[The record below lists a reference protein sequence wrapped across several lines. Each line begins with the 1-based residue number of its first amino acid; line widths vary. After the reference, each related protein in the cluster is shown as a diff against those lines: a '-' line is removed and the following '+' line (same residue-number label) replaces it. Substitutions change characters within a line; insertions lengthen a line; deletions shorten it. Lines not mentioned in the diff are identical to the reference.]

1 MIDVPRPPSPET
13 ISEYRRQGYWGD
25 RTFADI
31 LEARAKATP
40 EREAMADE
48 RRRITYGALWGEV
61 KRFAEFLRRQGV
73 GHGDVVTLQLP
84 NRIEFPVVFF
94 ALELIGAV
102 ANKISADFRAVEVEY
117 ILRFSESK
125 AYVCASEFKN
135 FNFLTMIEGL
145 RPQLPALTLVVCVDD
160 VARPGVTSFA
170 KVVSA
175 TPEIA
180 AADRVRMSPL
190 EVMRMCFTSGTTGN
204 PKGVL
209 HCFNTTLWAAELFNR
224 ELGVTENEVMLEFLP
239 VGLNWGYLNL
249 VQSVMAGCRI
259 VLIERFNA
267 AAVLKLIDQ
276 EKITYV
282 PTPPAAI
289 VALLNAPELATH
301 GMATLRMMITGGA
314 SAAVETIKA
323 FQEALPKAHLIELY
337 GMLETGFHSIT
348 RPTDDPLKVNGTVGR
363 CMPSMGLRII
373 DDAGNDV
380 AHGEVGEIAASGPSV
395 HLGYLNNPDV
405 NRDSFTADGW
415 FRSGDLGQFV
425 DADDNVRI
433 SGRKKE
439 IINRGGKKY
448 FPREIEELLY
458 EHPKI
463 LQVAAIGVP
472 DSRLGERNCLCVV
485 AKQGATPTLEEIVEF
500 LRGRVADYKL
510 PEEIVVMAEFPMTP
524 TGKVKRPDLLQKVHD
539 QLSNKVVP
547 ASESFNR

>member
-1 MIDVPRPPSPET
+1 MIEVPRPPSEET
-13 ISEYRRQGYWGD
+13 ITEYRRQGWWGD

-31 LEARAKATP
+31 LQARAEATP
-40 EREAMADE
+40 DREAIADE
-48 RRRITYGALWGEV
+48 HRRINYGALWAEV
-61 KRFAEFLRRQGV
+61 KRFAEFLRRQGI
-73 GHGDVVTLQLP
+73 GRGDVVTLQLP

-117 ILRFSESK
+117 ILRFSNSK
-125 AYVCASEFKN
+125 AYVCAREFKG
-135 FNFLTMIEGL
+135 FDFLAMIESLRQGL
-145 RPQLPALTLVVCVDD
+145 PGLALVVCVDD
-160 VARPGVTSFA
+160 VDRPGVESFA
-170 KVVSA
+170 KVVGS
-175 TPEIA
+175 TPEID

-190 EVMRMCFTSGTTGN
+190 EIMRMCFTSGTTGN

-224 ELGVTENEVMLEFLP
+224 ELGVTEDDVMLGFLP

-249 VQSVMAGCRI
+249 VQSVMAGSRI

-267 AAVLKLIDQ
+267 AAVLKLIAA
-276 EKITYV
+276 ERITYI

-301 GMATLRMMITGGA
+301 GLATLRMMITGGA

-323 FQEALPKAHLIELY
+323 FQEAVPKAHLIELY

-363 CMPSMGLRII
+363 CMPSMGLRLI
-373 DDAGNDV
+373 DDAGRDV
-380 AHGEVGEIAASGPSV
+380 PHGEIGEIAAIGPSV
-395 HLGYLNNPDV
+395 HLGYLDNPDA

-425 DADDNVRI
+425 DAENNVRI

-463 LQVAAIGVP
+463 LQVAVVGAP
-472 DSRLGERNCLCVV
+472 DPRLGERNCLCIVPKPGTAPSLDEV
-485 AKQGATPTLEEIVEF
+485 VEF

-510 PEEIVVMAEFPMTP
+510 PEELFLMADFPMTP
-524 TGKVKRPDLLQKVHD
+524 TGKIKRQDLVNQVR
-539 QLSNKVVP
+539 
-547 ASESFNR
+547 ASAV

>member
-1 MIDVPRPPSPET
+1 MIEAPRPPSAET
-13 ISEYRRQGYWGD
+13 IAQYRRQGYWSD

-31 LEARAKATP
+31 LESRATATP
-40 EREAMADE
+40 DREAMADE
-48 RRRITYGALWGEV
+48 RRRVSYGALFAEV

-73 GHGDVVTLQLP
+73 GRGDVVTLQLP

-117 ILRFSESK
+117 ILRFSDSK
-125 AYVCASEFKN
+125 AYVCAAEFKG
-135 FNFLTMIEGL
+135 FDFLAMIEGI
-145 RPQLPALTLVVCVDD
+145 RPRLPKLGLVVCVDD
-160 VARPGVTSFA
+160 IERAGVTSFA
-170 KVVSA
+170 RVVNA

-209 HCFNTTLWAAELFNR
+209 HCFNTTLWAAQLFN
-224 ELGVTENEVMLEFLP
+224 EQLGVTENEVMLGFLP

-259 VLIERFNA
+259 VMIERFNA
-267 AAVLKLIDQ
+267 AAVLDLIDR
-276 EKITYV
+276 EKITYI

-289 VALLNAPELATH
+289 VALLNAPELAKH
-301 GMATLRMMITGGA
+301 SLASLRIMITGGA

-323 FQEALPKAHLIELY
+323 FQEAVPKAKLIELY

-373 DDAGNDV
+373 DDEGRNV
-380 AHGEVGEIAASGPSV
+380 PHGEVGEIAALGPSV
-395 HLGYLNNPDV
+395 HIGYLNNPDA

-463 LQVAAIGVP
+463 MQVAVVGAP
-472 DSRLGERNCLCVV
+472 DPRLGERNCLCVV
-485 AKQGATPTLEEIVEF
+485 VKPGATLTLDEVTEF
-500 LRGRVADYKL
+500 LKGRVADYKL
-510 PEEIVVMAEFPMTP
+510 PEQLVVMSEFPMTP
-524 TGKVKRPDLLQKVHD
+524 TGKIRRPELVQRVG
-539 QLSNKVVP
+539 SR
-547 ASESFNR
+547 E

>member
-1 MIDVPRPPSPET
+1 MIEAPRPPSAET
-13 ISEYRRQGYWGD
+13 IAQYRREGYWSD

-31 LEARAKATP
+31 LEARATATP
-40 EREAMADE
+40 GREAMADE
-48 RRRITYGALWGEV
+48 RRRISYGALFAEV

-73 GHGDVVTLQLP
+73 GRGDVVTLQLP

-117 ILRFSESK
+117 ILRFSNTK
-125 AYVCASEFKN
+125 AYVCASAFRG
-135 FNFLTMIEGL
+135 FDFLEMIEGL
-145 RPQLPALTLVVCVDD
+145 RPRLPGLALVVCVDD
-160 VARPGVTSFA
+160 VERDGVTSFA
-170 KVVSA
+170 KVVNA

-180 AADRVRMSPL
+180 AADRVRMSAL

-209 HCFNTTLWAAELFNR
+209 HCFNTTLWAAQLFN
-224 ELGVTENEVMLEFLP
+224 EQLGVTEDDVMLGFLP

-249 VQSVMAGCRI
+249 VQSVMAGARI
-259 VLIERFNA
+259 LMIERFNA
-267 AAVLKLIDQ
+267 AAVLDLIDR
-276 EKITYV
+276 EKITYI

-289 VALLNAPELATH
+289 VALLNAPELKQHSLAS
-301 GMATLRMMITGGA
+301 LRIMITGGA

-323 FQEALPKAHLIELY
+323 FQEAVPKAMLIELY

-348 RPTDDPLKVNGTVGR
+348 RPEDDPLKVNGTVGR
-363 CMPSMGLRII
+363 AMPSMGLRII
-373 DDAGNDV
+373 DDEGRDV
-380 AHGEVGEIAASGPSV
+380 AHGEIGEIAALGPSV
-395 HLGYLNNPDV
+395 HIGYLNNPEA

-425 DADDNVRI
+425 DADFNVRI

-458 EHPKI
+458 EHSRI
-463 LQVAAIGVP
+463 VQVAVVGVP
-472 DSRLGERNCLCVV
+472 DRRLGERNCLCVV
-485 AKQGATPTLEEIVEF
+485 LKPGATLTLDEVTAF
-500 LRGRVADYKL
+500 LKGRVADYKL
-510 PEEIVVMAEFPMTP
+510 PEKLVVMTEFPMTP
-524 TGKVKRPDLLQKVHD
+524 TGKIRRPALVQQVGSD
-539 QLSNKVVP
+539 
-547 ASESFNR
+547 R